1 MVTIDDLIELVEN
14 EPPRKR
20 SDGVE
25 LVLWKSDWVKI
36 LAGSGGEWRDALR
49 QSFIGDPEKWKR
61 IEQLAVDRYGSGL
74 ADLLLSVVGLPL
86 AVRWWEPQYSYLDQR
101 KNVRDWLREFQLDAE
116 TWREMPPAMRR
127 YVVFHCFD
135 IYLGEPEKS
144 CRDLRRSME
153 RPFPPGSRG
162 VDCVSIAAAAPFLQ
176 KGYVPALE
184 VTRLEMVARDAGD
197 EDSVALIAGLIEER
211 RKVWESSR
219 KDGWGPF
226 TYQPD
231 EAGRE
236 LLARALELMRRA
248 GFGLAALPPVE
259 QSWETPPLFLAYP
272 ELEHE
277 ENSNLRREE
286 ADRHQYPRRNPER
299 GRPEYLDV
307 EELLGVY
314 RPPSSIVLYERGIA
328 WHATNLGVD
337 PADLRAVVF
346 LHEVGHWISHKLP
359 HPQAIE
365 WPSDAFFPSSPEVHE
380 GWAQLLTFRVLEQ
393 VGGEL
398 LATFDK
404 LNLRQ
409 SPLYRI
415 YRKLEHRDPT
425 SVARAIV
432 RLREL
437 ARPVGFED
445 WLQRID

>member
-1 MVTIDDLIELVEN
+1 MVTIDDLIELVERQP
-14 EPPRKR
+14 EDVRWHSEWLK
-20 SDGVE
+20 V
-25 LVLWKSDWVKI
+25 LV
-36 LAGSGGEWRDALR
+36 GSGAEWRDVFR
-49 QSFIGDPEKWKR
+49 QSFASDPAKWER
-61 IEQLAVDRYGSGL
+61 IEQLAADRGSGL
-74 ADLLLSVVGLPL
+74 TKLLLTVVGIPL
-86 AVRWWEPQYSYLDQR
+86 AVRWLEPQHSYLDQR
-101 KNVRDWLREFQLDAE
+101 ERVLTWLKEFQLDAE
-116 TWREMPPAMRR
+116 TWRAMPPAMRR
-127 YVVFHCFD
+127 DVVFHWFD
-135 IYLGEPEKS
+135 TYLGEPEMS
-144 CRDLRRSME
+144 SRDLRHLMRMSVHSH
-153 RPFPPGSRG
+153 RSRG
-162 VDCVSIAAAAPFLQ
+162 VDCISIAAAASFLQ
-176 KGYVPALE
+176 RGYVPAPE
-184 VTRLEMVARDAGD
+184 IARLEIVAQDAGD

-211 RKVWESSR
+211 RKAWESSR

-236 LLARALELMRRA
+236 LLARALELMRSA

-314 RPPSSIVLYERGIA
+314 RSPSSIVLYERGIA
-328 WHATNLGVD
+328 WHAAQLGVD

-404 LNLRQ
+404 LNQGQ